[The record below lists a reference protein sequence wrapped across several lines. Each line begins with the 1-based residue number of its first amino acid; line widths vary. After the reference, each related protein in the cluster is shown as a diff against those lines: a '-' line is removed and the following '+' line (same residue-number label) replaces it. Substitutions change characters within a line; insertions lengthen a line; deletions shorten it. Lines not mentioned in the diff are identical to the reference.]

1 MRWPTLEL
9 ATVLL
14 ASCLTAA
21 PGHAH
26 PPPSEPTE
34 LSGDRTLSLD
44 DLATLDALLEA
55 DSEENRPLLEPGTV
69 IDIAGLG
76 LVWALALVSFVRK
89 SDRLK
94 IVTLVLSVAYLDL
107 FQDQSGLDRRHLRD
121 NPVEPAGLCVRGL
134 LLFADW
140 VHGGLH
146 SSVGTA
152 LLRPGVR
159 VRCADTTARHD
170 RACAISGGAAAV
182 VRSTNRVSQVSHSRG
197 RRHAHVSLHRT
208 VLDVHDERKHDR
220 VDAVGDSS
228 GRDAVRPQFLL
239 SLLVRGR
246 AGLGLLSN
254 LTIFRSKR

>member
-21 PGHAH
+21 PGRAH

-44 DLATLDALLEA
+44 DLATLGALLEA

-107 FQDQSGLDRRHLRD
+107 FQD
-121 NPVEPAGLCVRGL
+121 
-134 LLFADW
+134 
-140 VHGGLH
+140 
-146 SSVGTA
+146 
-152 LLRPGVR
+152 
-159 VRCADTTARHD
+159 
-170 RACAISGGAAAV
+170 
-182 VRSTNRVSQVSHSRG
+182 
-197 RRHAHVSLHRT
+197 
-208 VLDVHDERKHDR
+208 
-220 VDAVGDSS
+220 
-228 GRDAVRPQFLL
+228 
-239 SLLVRGR
+239 
-246 AGLGLLSN
+246 
-254 LTIFRSKR
+254 